1 MQTKPSL
8 PSIYALSAC
17 FNTNFHPACPPLKQ
31 CIYDNI
37 SEHVLMG
44 FSSQPKIKLQRSY
57 ERVIN
62 TYFILLNYMVT
73 RQKIMRHNSFRD
85 FIKFSVTLGNCI
97 KRAYRKLYTT
107 RIHRAAA
114 VKQKGKRALQTRGK
128 KKKYILNTKYFYFPL
143 PAPTS
148 IISHVTLPKFPT
160 TWRCTIILLHCT

>member
-8 PSIYALSAC
+8 SSVYAPSAC
-17 FNTNFHPACPPLKQ
+17 FNINFHPACPPLKQ
-31 CIYDNI
+31 CIYDSI

-57 ERVIN
+57 ERVTN

-107 RIHRAAA
+107 RIHRATA
-114 VKQKGKRALQTRGK
+114 VKQKNKEPYKPGGK
-128 KKKYILNTKYFYFPL
+128 KNPQN
-143 PAPTS
+143 
-148 IISHVTLPKFPT
+148 KF
-160 TWRCTIILLHCT
+160 

>member
-8 PSIYALSAC
+8 PSIYTPSAC
-17 FNTNFHPACPPLKQ
+17 FNINFHPACPPLKQ

-57 ERVIN
+57 ERVIS

-97 KRAYRKLYTT
+97 KRAYRKLYSI
-107 RIHRAAA
+107 RIHGAAA
-114 VKQKGKRALQTRGK
+114 VKQKDKESYKPGGK
-128 KKKYILNTKYFYFPL
+128 KK
-143 PAPTS
+143 
-148 IISHVTLPKFPT
+148 
-160 TWRCTIILLHCT
+160 